1 MSKISDYLLTMQEE
15 ALYLDKFRWVEKFGT
30 NNVTIFESIN
40 GPEWSPYQDKIP
52 HRHFWEGKKDD

>member
-30 NNVTIFESIN
+30 TNVTIFESIN
-40 GPEWSPYQDKIP
+40 GPEWSPYQADTD
-52 HRHFWEGKKDD
+52 FDTEGDEVPL